1 MTRHSQRK
9 RPEQT
14 GHTAPDMRINRFLA
28 RCGLCSR
35 READRWIASGRVQVN
50 GETVRQPGMIIHAG
64 DEVRV
69 DGKVVRPVS
78 KHTYILYNKPKGVLC
93 SRKDARGRPLIYDQ
107 LDVSPNVQSVGRLDM
122 GTEGLLL
129 LTDDGALARKLTDPR
144 ARLPR
149 EYRVRVAG
157 QPTLETLQA
166 LRKGGIDIGDGEL
179 SDGWDVIVD
188 SESRSHSW
196 LTITIH
202 RGRWREVRRT
212 LEATGH
218 PVRRLIRTRFGPL
231 KLDEGMPQGSWRM
244 LTAAEI
250 RRLTR

>member
-1 MTRHSQRK
+1 MARTTPRK
-9 RPEQT
+9 RPEKT
-14 GHTAPDMRINRFLA
+14 TDAARDTRINRFLA
-28 RCGLCSR
+28 QCGLCSR
-35 READRWIASGRVQVN
+35 READRWVESGRVQVN
-50 GETVRQPGMIIHAG
+50 GETVRQPGTIIKAS
-64 DEVRV
+64 DQVIV
-69 DGKVVRPVS
+69 DGKVVKPVS

-122 GTEGLLL
+122 DTEGLLL
-129 LTDDGALARKLTDPR
+129 LTDDGALARRLTDPR

-149 EYRVRVAG
+149 EYRVRVTG
-157 QPTLETLQA
+157 QLALETLQQ
-166 LRKGGIDIGDGEL
+166 LRKGGIDIGEGEV

-196 LTITIH
+196 LTVTIR

-212 LEATGH
+212 LEAAGH

-231 KLDEGMPQGSWRM
+231 KLEVDMPKGSWRP

-250 RRLTR
+250 RKLTR